1 MKFNK
6 NIIFYISF
14 IILLISLFKYIYD
27 ELTNKEIDFFMK
39 RKAKYPLA
47 KNFNLNYKGECGKIF
62 KYKPHN
68 SKDYVFLSFK
78 YIPPKLPLI
87 KRKLKILRI
96 YTIIANIIDSYKKVL
111 PNCKIICF
119 MPKEA
124 IHKKTINELKKNN
137 IEVILKEGYEGWNI
151 VNSRFFMIKEY
162 LEKNKGKINRI
173 MMADLTDVFVFGD
186 IFSTFD
192 ENDLIINE
200 ECREFNRKDDKNCL
214 VFGEQEMAVNWMNRS
229 YPNEQNKIKNLIN
242 KRVFNINAGLIL
254 GGYNKILK
262 FLNIL
267 LRNFDYNK
275 KGEYGYDQS
284 TLLLKYYDEEFK
296 DLNITL
302 EQCTQRMCL
311 DTMSLLSNKKT
322 TEIYY
327 SNGCSPVIIHKGF
340 PKSWKKKTN

>member
-14 IILLISLFKYIYD
+14 IILLFSLFKYIYD
-27 ELTNKEIDFFMK
+27 ELTIKEIDFFMN

-78 YIPPKLPLI
+78 YTPPNFFSI
-87 KRKLKILRI
+87 KRKLKINRFLA
-96 YTIIANIIDSYKKVL
+96 TIPNIANSYKKVL

-151 VNSRFFMIKEY
+151 VNSRFFMIKNY

-173 MMADLTDVFVFGD
+173 MMADLTDVFVFAD

-214 VFGEQEMAVNWMNRS
+214 VFAEQILAINWMNKA

-302 EQCTQRMCL
+302 EPCTQRMCL
-311 DTMSLLSNKKT
+311 DSISLLSNKNT

>member
-1 MKFNK
+1 
-6 NIIFYISF
+6 
-14 IILLISLFKYIYD
+14 
-27 ELTNKEIDFFMK
+27 
-39 RKAKYPLA
+39 
-47 KNFNLNYKGECGKIF
+47 
-62 KYKPHN
+62 
-68 SKDYVFLSFK
+68 
-78 YIPPKLPLI
+78 
-87 KRKLKILRI
+87 
-96 YTIIANIIDSYKKVL
+96 
-111 PNCKIICF
+111 

-124 IHKKTINELKKNN
+124 VHKNIMNELKKNN
-137 IEVILKEGYEGWNI
+137 IEVILKEGYEGWSI
-151 VNSRFFMIKEY
+151 VNSRFFMIKNY

-173 MMADLTDVFVFGD
+173 MMADLTDVFVFAD

-214 VFGEQEMAVNWMNRS
+214 VFAEQILAVNWMNKA

-267 LRNFDYNK
+267 LKNFDYNK
-275 KGEYGYDQS
+275 KGEFGYDQS
-284 TLLLKYYDEEFK
+284 SLLLKYYDKQFK

-311 DTMSLLSNKKT
+311 APISLLSNKKA

-327 SNGCSPVIIHKGF
+327 PNGCSPVTIHKGF
-340 PKSWKKKTN
+340 PKTWRYFI

>member
-14 IILLISLFKYIYD
+14 FILLFSIFKYIYD
-27 ELTNKEIDFFMK
+27 ELTIKEVDLFMS

-47 KNFNLNYKGECGKIF
+47 KNFKLNYKGECGKIF

-78 YIPPKLPLI
+78 YKPPNFFNI
-87 KRKLKILRI
+87 KRKLKIKRFLA
-96 YTIIANIIDSYKKVL
+96 TISNIADSYKKVL

-124 IHKKTINELKKNN
+124 VHQDTINELKKNN
-137 IEVILKEGYEGWNI
+137 IEVILEEGYKDWNI
-151 VNSRFFMIKEY
+151 VNSRFFMIKNY

-173 MMADLTDVFVFGD
+173 MMADLTDVFVFAD
-186 IFSTFD
+186 LFSTFN

-214 VFGEQEMAVNWMNRS
+214 IFAEQKLAVNWMNKA
-229 YPNEQNKIKNLIN
+229 YPNEQNKIKNLMD
-242 KRVFNINAGLIL
+242 KKVFNINAGLIL

-267 LRNFDYNK
+267 LKNFDYNK
-275 KGEYGYDQS
+275 KGDYGYDQS

-302 EQCTQRMCL
+302 EPCTQRMCL
-311 DTMSLLSNKKT
+311 DTISLLSNKNT

-327 SNGCSPVIIHKGF
+327 PNGCSPVIIHKGF

>member
-6 NIIFYISF
+6 NVIFYISF
-14 IILLISLFKYIYD
+14 IILLFSLFKYIYD
-27 ELTNKEIDFFMK
+27 ELTIKENDLFFL

-47 KNFNLNYKGECGKIF
+47 KNLNLNYKGECGKIF

-78 YIPPKLPLI
+78 YTPPNSFKH
-87 KRKLKILRI
+87 KLKKNKILS
-96 YTIIANIIDSYKKVL
+96 IIPNIIDSYKKAL

-124 IHKKTINELKKNN
+124 VHKNIMNELKKNN
-137 IEVILKEGYEGWNI
+137 IEVILLEGYEGWSI
-151 VNSRFFMIKEY
+151 VNSRFFMIKNY

-173 MMADLTDVFVFGD
+173 MMADLTDVFVFAD

-200 ECREFNRKDDKNCL
+200 ECREFNIKDEKNCL
-214 VFGEQEMAVNWMNRS
+214 VFSEQKTAIRWMNKS
-229 YPNEQNKIKNLIN
+229 FPNEQNKIKNLIN

-267 LRNFDYNK
+267 LKNFDYNK

-302 EQCTQRMCL
+302 EPCTQRMCL
-311 DTMSLLSNKKT
+311 DSISLLSNKNT